1 MEDKNPLH
9 WEIERKKEEA
19 IGKKTK
25 MKIKGGN
32 SYLLLAAFSFAIIGA
47 ALLSFWMVVE
57 KQLFSLSGFIFLIPP
72 LFISFLILYFFY
84 SFGLKI
90 LKIEEISKYKVI
102 NYILIIST
110 VSLLV
115 APILSVFL
123 KSVSN
128 QYITYLFSFLSF
140 LINLFIVKYYLGL
153 SGKKLWLFI
162 LYSVILSI
170 LISIVNKLL
179 NRF

>member
-1 MEDKNPLH
+1 MENKTPLH
-9 WEIERKKEEA
+9 WEIEPKKEE
-19 IGKKTK
+19 ILEKKA
-25 MKIKGGN
+25 KIKSN
-32 SYLLLAAFSFAIIGA
+32 NRYLLVVAFSFAIIGA
-47 ALLSFWMVVE
+47 ALLSFWIVVE

-72 LFISFLILYFFY
+72 FFISFLILYFFY

-140 LINLFIVKYYLGL
+140 LTNFFIIKYYLGL
-153 SGKKLWLFI
+153 YGKKLWLFI

-170 LISIVNKLL
+170 LLSNIGKLL
-179 NRF
+179 